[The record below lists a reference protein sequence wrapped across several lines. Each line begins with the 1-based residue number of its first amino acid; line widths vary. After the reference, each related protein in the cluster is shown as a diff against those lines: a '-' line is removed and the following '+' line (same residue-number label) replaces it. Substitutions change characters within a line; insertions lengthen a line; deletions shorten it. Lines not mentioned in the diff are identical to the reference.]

1 MCPGSER
8 EGVYR
13 LYDAANPRLLVWND
27 VGGSMSNVSMKAMA
41 DPYLEIQSMDGHRQ
55 VPLNPRQPVTIGRHA
70 SNAVVVA
77 DSQASR
83 YHCVIEPAPEGW
95 RVRDLDSS
103 NGTKVNGQ
111 LIKSALLLGGDIVT
125 IGKTAI
131 RMVAQTPAGVSAARG
146 RNGNG
151 FDAPVLLGED
161 DLAPVEVEIDEDE
174 EVELG
179 VGDYESSLVRT
190 AESLPDRKFNELDIA
205 LVNARGSL
213 AHPARP
219 PGRPNDPSRTMIA
232 PSGRDAVGIFRLILL
247 VCFRTRASDIHVEPK
262 QEDFQVRIRVDGSM
276 VEVVRLPKEM
286 GIRVQSLV
294 KVMSDIDIAQRNIVQ
309 EGHFSSRVP
318 DRRVD
323 YRVSFAPSMFGQKL
337 VIRILDTANTPYHVW
352 DLQLPQWMYDT
363 IQAAMK
369 QDSGMFL
376 VCGPTGSGK
385 TSTLYAVIRDIDVGE
400 RNVVTIEDPV
410 EIQLDGVT
418 QIPVNDAQGNTFAAL
433 LRSVLRQDP
442 DAILVGEVRDPETA
456 RTALQAAITG
466 HLVFSTVHA
475 KESLGSVFR
484 LLDLGVEP
492 YLVASGLQLVLAQ
505 RLVRQLCTS
514 CKAAT
519 KPSPEQLAKM
529 GKAGEG
535 CEKIYLP
542 RGCPRCVGTGYSGR
556 RGVFEL
562 LKVNEAMR
570 EVILKNPGIAEM
582 QKTLEGTP
590 FVKLAESGYL
600 LVAQGFT
607 SLDEI
612 ERSL

>member
-1 MCPGSER
+1 
-8 EGVYR
+8 
-13 LYDAANPRLLVWND
+13 
-27 VGGSMSNVSMKAMA
+27 MA
-41 DPYLEIQSMDGHRQ
+41 EPYLEIQSVDGHRQ
-55 VPLNPRQPVTIGRHA
+55 IGLAPQQPVTIGRHA
-70 SNAVVVA
+70 SNQIVVG

-83 YHCVIEPAPEGW
+83 YHCVVERAPEGW

-103 NGTKVNGQ
+103 NGTRVNGQ
-111 LIKSALLLGGDIVT
+111 LIKSALLLGGDMIT
-125 IGKTAI
+125 IGKTSI
-131 RMVAQTPAGVSAARG
+131 RMVSEKGAGSGNGSQSRG
-146 RNGNG
+146 RGG
-151 FDAPVLLGED
+151 DGPVMLGD
-161 DLAPVEVEIDEDE
+161 DDMAVVEVEIDDE
-174 EVELG
+174 PAIAP
-179 VGDYESSLVRT
+179 GDFEGTLVHT
-190 AESLPDRKFNELDIA
+190 AESLPDKKFNELDIA
-205 LVNARGSL
+205 FVNARGSVS
-213 AHPARP
+213 HPARQP
-219 PGRPNDPSRTMIA
+219 VAKTDPNRTTIG
-232 PSGRDAVGIFRLILL
+232 SNGRDAVGIFRMILL
-247 VCFRTRASDIHVEPK
+247 ICFRTRASDIHIEPK
-262 QEDFQVRIRVDGSM
+262 QDDFQVRIRVDGSM

-286 GIRVQSLV
+286 GVRVQSLV
-294 KVMSDIDIAQRNIVQ
+294 KVTSDIDIAQRNIVQ

-352 DLQLPQWMYDT
+352 DLQLPEWMYET
-363 IQAAMK
+363 IANAMK
-369 QDSGMFL
+369 ADSGMFL

-385 TSTLYAVIRDIDVGE
+385 TSTLYAVIRDIDTGE

-456 RTALQAAITG
+456 RTALQASITG

-505 RLVRQLCTS
+505 RLVRQLCPA
-514 CKAAT
+514 CKVPT
-519 KPSPEQLAKM
+519 KVTPEQLARM
-529 GKAGEG
+529 GRAGEG

-542 RGCPRCVGTGYSGR
+542 RGCPKCVGTGYSGR

-570 EVILKNPGIAEM
+570 EVILKNPGLLEM